1 MERDHG
7 SLKVGDAIVFIDE
20 YRNRRAALVT
30 RTWESMGG
38 KPGVNLVMVSNDESM
53 TDPYGRQIERRTSI
67 VHLSAQPAGAS
78 CWCFEGE

>member
-20 YRNRRAALVT
+20 HFVRRAALVT
-30 RTWESMGG
+30 KTWESVGG
-38 KPGVNLVMVSNDESM
+38 KPGVNLVMVHGDEAM

-67 VHLSAQPAGAS
+67 VHLSQQPAVGS
-78 CWCFEGE
+78 CWCFADE